1 MGARQKAVM
10 RVVLDTNVVVS
21 ALLFKTTLSK
31 IIALWQ
37 RGAIIPV
44 ISKDTFQELQTV
56 LAYHKFALT
65 QDEIRAMLEG
75 EILPFFEV
83 IEVREDVK
91 GICADPAD
99 DKFLACA
106 LAASADYLVSGDKAL
121 TDLKQYKSVTI
132 ITPSEFLKMFD

>member
-1 MGARQKAVM
+1 MGARQKAVI

-21 ALLFKTTLSK
+21 ALLFQTTLSK

-44 ISKDTFQELQTV
+44 ISKDTFQELQAV
-56 LAYHKFALT
+56 LAYPKFALT
-65 QDEIRAMLEG
+65 QDEIRAILEG

-83 IEVREDVK
+83 VEAVEDVK
-91 GICADPAD
+91 GVCADPAD

-106 LAASADYLVSGDKAL
+106 LSASADYLVSGDKAL
-121 TDLKQYKSVTI
+121 TELKQYKSVRI
-132 ITPSEFLKMFD
+132 ITPADFLKMFD

>member
-1 MGARQKAVM
+1 MGARKKALM

-21 ALLFKTTLSK
+21 ALLFKTALSK
-31 IIALWQ
+31 IIDLWQ
-37 RGAIIPV
+37 RGAIIPA

-56 LAYHKFALT
+56 LAYPKFALT
-65 QDEIRAMLEG
+65 PDEIRAMLEG

-91 GICADPAD
+91 GICADSAD

-106 LAASADYLVSGDKAL
+106 LATSSDYLVSGDKAV
-121 TDLKQYKSVTI
+121 TELKQYKSVKI
-132 ITPSEFLKMFD
+132 IKPSEFLKMFD

>member
-1 MGARQKAVM
+1 M

-21 ALLFKTTLSK
+21 ALLFKTALSK

-37 RGAIIPV
+37 RGAIIPA

-56 LAYHKFALT
+56 LAYPKFALT
-65 QDEIRAMLEG
+65 PDEIRAMLEG

-91 GICADPAD
+91 GICADSAD

-106 LAASADYLVSGDKAL
+106 LAASADYLVSGDKAV
-121 TDLKQYKSVTI
+121 TELKQYKSVKI
-132 ITPSEFLKMFD
+132 IKPSEFLKMFD

>member
-37 RGAIIPV
+37 RGAITPV
-44 ISKDTFQELQTV
+44 ISKDTFQELQAV
-56 LAYHKFALT
+56 LAYPKFALT
-65 QDEIRAMLEG
+65 QDEIRAILEG

-83 IEVREDVK
+83 VEAVEDVK
-91 GICADPAD
+91 AGEGWPGAP
-99 DKFLACA
+99 
-106 LAASADYLVSGDKAL
+106 SGG
-121 TDLKQYKSVTI
+121 
-132 ITPSEFLKMFD
+132 

>member
-21 ALLFKTTLSK
+21 ALLFKTALSK

-37 RGAIIPV
+37 RGAITPV

-56 LAYHKFALT
+56 LAYPKFALT
-65 QDEIRAMLEG
+65 RDEIRAILEG

-83 IEVREDVK
+83 IEAVCLSTPRLTLGVYPSTGSIFSPE
-91 GICADPAD
+91 
-99 DKFLACA
+99 
-106 LAASADYLVSGDKAL
+106 LVEGL
-121 TDLKQYKSVTI
+121 GVYPPTRIQGL
-132 ITPSEFLKMFD
+132 PFG

>member
-10 RVVLDTNVVVS
+10 RVVLDTNVIVS
-21 ALLFKTTLSK
+21 ALLFQSTLSK
-31 IIALWQ
+31 IVILWQ
-37 RGAIIPV
+37 GDAFIPI

-56 LAYHKFALT
+56 LAYPKFALT
-65 QDEIRAMLEG
+65 TDEIRALFEG

-83 IEVREDVK
+83 VEAVEDVK
-91 GICADPAD
+91 GVCADPTD

-121 TDLKQYKSVTI
+121 TELKQYKSVKI
-132 ITPSEFLKMFD
+132 IKPSDFLKLFD

>member
-37 RGAIIPV
+37 RGAIIPAV
-44 ISKDTFQELQTV
+44 SKDTFQELQTV
-56 LAYHKFALT
+56 LAYPKFALT

-83 IEVREDVK
+83 IEVRADVK

-106 LAASADYLVSGDKAL
+106 LAASVDYLVSGDKAL
-121 TDLKQYKSVTI
+121 IDLKQYKSIKI
-132 ITPSEFLKMFD
+132 IKPSEFLKMFD

>member
-31 IIALWQ
+31 IIDLWQ

-44 ISKDTFQELQTV
+44 ISKDTFQELQAV
-56 LAYHKFALT
+56 LAYPKFALT
-65 QDEIRAMLEG
+65 QDEIRAILEG

-106 LAASADYLVSGDKAL
+106 LATSADYLVSGDKAL
-121 TDLKQYKSVTI
+121 TELKQYKSVKI
-132 ITPSEFLKMFD
+132 IKPSEFLKMFD

>member
-1 MGARQKAVM
+1 MGARQKALM

-21 ALLFKTTLSK
+21 ALLFKTALSK
-31 IIALWQ
+31 IIDLWQ
-37 RGAIIPV
+37 RGAIIPA

-56 LAYHKFALT
+56 LAYPKFALT
-65 QDEIRAMLEG
+65 PDEIRAMLEG

-91 GICADPAD
+91 GICADSAD

-106 LAASADYLVSGDKAL
+106 LATSSDYLVSGDKAV
-121 TDLKQYKSVTI
+121 TELKQYKSVKI
-132 ITPSEFLKMFD
+132 IKPSEFLKMFD

>member
-1 MGARQKAVM
+1 M

-21 ALLFKTTLSK
+21 ALLFKTALSK

-37 RGAIIPV
+37 RGAIIPA
-44 ISKDTFQELQTV
+44 ISKETFQELQAV
-56 LAYHKFALT
+56 LAYPKFDLT
-65 QDEIRAMLEG
+65 EDEIRAMLEG

-106 LAASADYLVSGDKAL
+106 LAASADYLVSGDKAF
-121 TDLKQYKSVTI
+121 TELKQYKSVKI
-132 ITPSEFLKMFD
+132 IKPSEFLKMFD

>member
-1 MGARQKAVM
+1 M

-21 ALLFKTTLSK
+21 ALLFKTALSK
-31 IIALWQ
+31 IIDLWQ
-37 RGAIIPV
+37 RGAIIPA

-56 LAYHKFALT
+56 LAYPKFALT
-65 QDEIRAMLEG
+65 PDEIRAMLEG

-91 GICADPAD
+91 GICADSAD

-121 TDLKQYKSVTI
+121 TELKQYKSVKI
-132 ITPSEFLKMFD
+132 IKLSEFLKMFD

>member
-1 MGARQKAVM
+1 M

-21 ALLFKTTLSK
+21 ALLFKTALSK
-31 IIALWQ
+31 IIDLWQ
-37 RGAIIPV
+37 RGAIIPA

-56 LAYHKFALT
+56 LAYPKFALT
-65 QDEIRAMLEG
+65 PDEIRAMLEG

-91 GICADPAD
+91 GICADSAD

-106 LAASADYLVSGDKAL
+106 LATSSDYLVSGDKAV
-121 TDLKQYKSVTI
+121 TELKQYKSVKI
-132 ITPSEFLKMFD
+132 IKPSEFLKMFD

>member
-1 MGARQKAVM
+1 MGARKNAVM

-21 ALLFKTTLSK
+21 ALLFKTALSK

-37 RGAIIPV
+37 RGAIIPA

-56 LAYHKFALT
+56 LAYPKFALT
-65 QDEIRAMLEG
+65 PDEIRAMLEG

-91 GICADPAD
+91 GICADSAD

-106 LAASADYLVSGDKAL
+106 LAASADYLVSGDKAV
-121 TDLKQYKSVTI
+121 TELKQYKSVKI
-132 ITPSEFLKMFD
+132 IKPSEFLKMFD

>member
-1 MGARQKAVM
+1 MGARQKAAM
-10 RVVLDTNVVVS
+10 RVVLDINVVVS

-31 IIALWQ
+31 IIDLWQ
-37 RGAIIPV
+37 RGTIIPV

-56 LAYHKFALT
+56 LAYPKFALT

-106 LAASADYLVSGDKAL
+106 LAASANYLVSGDKAL
-121 TDLKQYKSVTI
+121 TDLKQYKSVRI
-132 ITPSEFLKMFD
+132 IKPSDFLKLFD

>member
-1 MGARQKAVM
+1 M

-21 ALLFKTTLSK
+21 ALLFKTALSK

-37 RGAIIPV
+37 RGAIIPA

-56 LAYHKFALT
+56 LAYPKFALT
-65 QDEIRAMLEG
+65 PDEIRAMLEG

-91 GICADPAD
+91 GICADSAD

-106 LAASADYLVSGDKAL
+106 LATSSDYLVSGDKAV
-121 TDLKQYKSVTI
+121 TELKQYKSVKI
-132 ITPSEFLKMFD
+132 IKPSEFLKMFD

>member
-1 MGARQKAVM
+1 MGARQKAAM

-31 IIALWQ
+31 IIDLWQ
-37 RGAIIPV
+37 RGTIIPV

-56 LAYHKFALT
+56 LAYPKFALT

-106 LAASADYLVSGDKAL
+106 LAASANYLVSGDKAL
-121 TDLKQYKSVTI
+121 TDLKQYKSVRI
-132 ITPSEFLKMFD
+132 IKPSDFLKLFD